1 MQVPSGVLQQIEK
14 LRRAFLWAGK
24 QTTSPSKCLV
34 AWQTVCTTKDL
45 GGLGIKDLGTHNVFL
60 LINSF
65 TTCTVQT
72 LRLGLNGSDNELTW
86 QL

>member
-1 MQVPSGVLQQIEK
+1 MFMSCMQVPSGVLQQIEK

-60 LINSF
+60 LLKLIH
-65 TTCTVQT
+65 
-72 LRLGLNGSDNELTW
+72 RLHSADSSAW
-86 QL
+86 AQWVR